1 MTPLV
6 IRMTI
11 VGDATTW
18 SITSGDSRGQSVKGL
33 VYCGLCHKNVMI
45 VNANCHD

>member
-1 MTPLV
+1 MTLLV

-18 SITSGDSRGQSVKGL
+18 SIMSGDSRGQSVKGVSL
-33 VYCGLCHKNVMI
+33 VWPVP
-45 VNANCHD
+45 